1 MPVLFLLCKIAN
13 TLFWKINDL
22 KPTDVGRIVSR
33 FLAQHFTQYV
43 DYGFT
48 AQLEDELDAISRGE
62 KNGYRY

>member
-1 MPVLFLLCKIAN
+1 MQNREYVVLENKRF
-13 TLFWKINDL
+13 